1 MTRKIN
7 ESEHRGISV
16 SQVDVPGTFTGTLSF
31 RVGHRHEP
39 PHLSG
44 ITHLAEHLVFRSVGE
59 IIPSHDGTVTEN
71 NIEFYAAGEPSEV
84 AEFLNRIAK
93 AVRSAEFT
101 AADLHLERRVIEAEQ
116 PGDTY
121 PGRGLLTARYGL
133 ESVGKASAGNPA
145 LWSITI
151 EEVREWVLRWFVIE
165 NAHLS
170 FTGPVPPEL
179 SVELNSG
186 QAIEVGPT
194 SQVAQTPML
203 LSSANSGVALSV
215 VVEPHLGRFLADV
228 IVEEITAALRTRH
241 GLIYSVDADLTY
253 VDAQHCVLD
262 FILDPIDEVTQTV
275 KLALEAIRAAGR
287 VGPSA
292 HAIAAARASVRSQFR
307 SPPAW
312 AQHQDE
318 RVVLEPL
325 GITALDPEATIAYVD
340 SVEPEALKSVLSQ
353 AWDSLVVMVEEDE
366 ADLHSVASEFNLAIA
381 DEELG
386 VPDHARRRGPGRLW
400 LGAFG
405 SIFRYWC
412 RLDGNIVWWTE
423 RGVTH
428 RVDLDDI
435 VVAGQF
441 ADGALAL
448 IDRHGCS
455 EIVFPARWIRG
466 RQLVSAIVSRLP
478 EEVVRDFSWHD
489 NRPARESLQDDGEQR
504 K

>member
-1 MTRKIN
+1 MN
-7 ESEHRGISV
+7 GSEHRGISV
-16 SQVDVPGTFTGTLSF
+16 SQVDVPGVFTGTLSF
-31 RVGHRHEP
+31 CIGHRHEP
-39 PHLSG
+39 PHLAG
-44 ITHLAEHLVFRSVGE
+44 ITHLAEHLVFRSVGQ
-59 IIPSHDGTVTEN
+59 IVPSHDGTVTEN
-71 NIEFYAAGEPSEV
+71 NVEFYAAGEPSEV

-93 AVRSAEFT
+93 VVRSAEFT
-101 AADLHLERRVIEAEQ
+101 AADLDLERRVIEAEQ
-116 PGDTY
+116 PGDTF

-133 ESVGKASAGNPA
+133 ESVGKASAGNPS

-151 EEVREWVLRWFVIE
+151 EEVREWVLRWFVVE

-186 QAIEVGPT
+186 LAIEVSST
-194 SQVAQTPML
+194 SQIAQTPML
-203 LSSANSGVALSV
+203 LSSARTSVALSV
-215 VVEPHLGRFLADV
+215 VVEPQLGRFVADV
-228 IVEEITAALRTRH
+228 LVEELTAALRTRH

-262 FILDPIDEVTQTV
+262 FILDPIDEITQTV

-287 VGPSA
+287 GGPSA
-292 HAIAAARASVRSQFR
+292 HAVAAARASVRAQFS
-307 SPPAW
+307 SPAAW

-318 RVVLEPL
+318 RIVLEPL
-325 GITALDPEATIAYVD
+325 GITALDPEATIAFVD
-340 SVEPEALKSVLSQ
+340 SVGPEALKSVLSQ

-366 ADLHSVASEFNLAIA
+366 ADLPSLASEFNLTLA

-386 VPDHARRRGPGRLW
+386 VPDNARRRGPGRLW

-412 RLDGNIVWWTE
+412 RLDDNILWWTE
-423 RGVTH
+423 RGVTR

-448 IDRHGCS
+448 IDRQGCS
-455 EIVFPARWIRG
+455 DIVFPALWIRG
-466 RQLVSAIVSRLP
+466 RGLVSAIIECLP
-478 EEVVRDFSWHD
+478 EQIVRDFSWHD
-489 NRPARESLQDDGEQR
+489 NRPARDSFKAD
-504 K
+504 